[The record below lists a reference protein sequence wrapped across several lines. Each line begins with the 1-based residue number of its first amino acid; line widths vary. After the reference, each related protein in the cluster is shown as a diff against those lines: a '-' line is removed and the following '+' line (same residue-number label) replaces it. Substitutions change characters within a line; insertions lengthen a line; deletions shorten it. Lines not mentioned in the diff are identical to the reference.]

1 MGQDCKVEADQERHM
16 SLRTAH
22 RVRGERAAAISA
34 ICQTNSACAD
44 CGEADPEWVSI
55 NHGSLICIE
64 CSGVHR
70 SLGTHISKVRSI
82 TLDAIDVP
90 ILQVCAIST
99 LDSPFLSRI
108 IGCSFVILLAFS
120 SSFKLWAM
128 SDSTKCTKPAFQK
141 EWSNQLLSPQGQQL
155 CFCLRFV

>member
-90 ILQVCAIST
+90 ILQARLLMASFSCDFELLVLTHCCFFYWVC
-99 LDSPFLSRI
+99 
-108 IGCSFVILLAFS
+108 
-120 SSFKLWAM
+120 
-128 SDSTKCTKPAFQK
+128 
-141 EWSNQLLSPQGQQL
+141 
-155 CFCLRFV
+155 